1 MKPIQFLPISEW
13 GIGMKERPF
22 LIAGPCSAESEEQVL
37 TVAHQLRD
45 EGINMFRAGI
55 WKPRTHPNGFEGVGE
70 KALAWLKKV
79 RQETGMMVA
88 TEVANQRHVY
98 EALKHGIDILWIG
111 ARTTANPFA
120 MQEIA
125 NTIAGADIMV
135 FVKNPVN
142 PDIELWIGAIERI
155 HQAGISKLGA
165 IHRGFSTYEKSPYRN
180 HPLWQLPIE
189 LKRRLPTLPI
199 LADPSHI
206 CGNRELKRVS
216 QKAMDLNYDG
226 LIIEVHHDPDHALSD
241 AQQQITPKS
250 LIELLSL
257 LKLRS
262 VNIADEA
269 VIHSLETLRHKI
281 DKYDEELLDL
291 LEQRMVIA
299 ESIGLHKKQNNI
311 TILQPAR
318 WDEIITSIRHKG
330 IERSLSNDLIDRI
343 FTAIHQESINKQ
355 MTVMNNGLTLPA
367 TKNNES
373 DDSH

>member
-22 LIAGPCSAESEEQVL
+22 LIAGPCSAESEEQVH

-70 KALAWLKKV
+70 KGLAWLKKV

-98 EALKHGIDILWIG
+98 EALKHGIDILWVG

>member
-70 KALAWLKKV
+70 KGLAWLKKV

>member
-70 KALAWLKKV
+70 KGLAWLKKV

-98 EALKHGIDILWIG
+98 EALKHGIDILWVG